1 MSSPLYQVI
10 SSFFCCIE
18 NIYTVPSNFHLR
30 SQFYLR
36 PTWQYQSFWLVKK
49 LKKSEKNLKKI
60 VSTITTTVCLSLLQV
75 NFFRSSDF
83 KDPYSLFCQVFT
95 HFLKMRWVKAFFSLS
110 FLSLFIKCFI
120 TFYKVHFLA
129 WKCFYKHSSKLAKK
143 SIFIFLKMLFLK
155 KICL

>member
-95 HFLKMRWVKAFFSLS
+95 HFLKMRWVKAFFP
-110 FLSLFIKCFI
+110 FILI
-120 TFYKVHFLA
+120 TVYKVYFLA

>member
-10 SSFFCCIE
+10 SFFFCCIE

-95 HFLKMRWVKAFFSLS
+95 HFLKMRWVKAFFP
-110 FLSLFIKCFI
+110 FILI
-120 TFYKVHFLA
+120 TVYKVYFLA

>member
-75 NFFRSSDF
+75 DFFRNSDF

-95 HFLKMRWVKAFFSLS
+95 HFLRWVKAFFSLT
-110 FLSLFIKCFI
+110 FCSLFIKC
-120 TFYKVHFLA
+120 
-129 WKCFYKHSSKLAKK
+129 
-143 SIFIFLKMLFLK
+143 IFLHENVFIKTEVSWQK
-155 KICL
+155 SQY